1 MRNPF
6 ERTTPQPSHH
16 RTCPIVCFSGSPSA
30 AIHNLM
36 RWSWIAK
43 VFHISISTIVLNSKT
58 DPGIHPLASGLI
70 GWFGEMDTNDTNVM
84 ETNDGLEL
92 HDPPQFFTP

>member
-1 MRNPF
+1 MELDCKSFPF
-6 ERTTPQPSHH
+6 FH
-16 RTCPIVCFSGSPSA
+16 
-30 AIHNLM
+30 
-36 RWSWIAK
+36 
-43 VFHISISTIVLNSKT
+43 FHIYNCTQLKT